1 MRVGTSLGH
10 GSSAGIVRGMLARS
24 STYPGHSHMLE
35 RSLEQD
41 LSSWGIKK
49 KFMKLRS
56 DNKRMP
62 GTQAKS
68 RGGAL
73 PSGRGLEVSQALKP
87 EDDNN
92 DHDDGNQRA
101 A

>member
-1 MRVGTSLGH
+1 MK
-10 GSSAGIVRGMLARS
+10 I
-24 STYPGHSHMLE
+24 
-35 RSLEQD
+35 
-41 LSSWGIKK
+41 
-49 KFMKLRS
+49 MKLRS

-87 EDDNN
+87 DDDNN
-92 DHDDGNQRA
+92 DNDDGNQRA